1 MFGVILNFLI
11 PEYSFHK
18 LFKILIAY
26 ILKKGDTKISSIYKR
41 VWVEGVSFSL
51 KNGGFIGQNTNRYK
65 ICQKMRHCV

>member
-26 ILKKGDTKISSIYKR
+26 ILKKGDTKISSMYKLFGLR
-41 VWVEGVSFSL
+41 GYLFL
-51 KNGGFIGQNTNRYK
+51 
-65 ICQKMRHCV
+65 